1 MLTAT
6 RIIPRPPAI
15 SKYFN
20 AIAVLLCESFATQ
33 RYCSD
38 FAETVCGFNLAD
50 AKNRRN
56 TCPKIS
62 SSASNATASEK
73 TIPPTTAMNVITIC
87 MMSSSASYK
96 GRTRAKRYPT
106 ENNTVRD
113 LEGVQGRPHWV
124 AADTVSAAKSQ
135 KSHRGDPRPSTVRR
149 AKLDRLALQTGHET
163 PSLRLT
169 SRSSARYLRAL

>member
-20 AIAVLLCESFATQ
+20 ASIVVLLCESFATQ
-33 RYCSD
+33 RFCSD
-38 FAETVCGFNLAD
+38 FAATVCGFNLAD

-73 TIPPTTAMNVITIC
+73 TIPPTTAMNVITIG
-87 MMSSSASYK
+87 MMSSSASYQ
-96 GRTRAKRYPT
+96 GRTRAKRYRT

-124 AADTVSAAKSQ
+124 AADTVPPAKVISGQ
-135 KSHRGDPRPSTVRR
+135 PPSTVRR